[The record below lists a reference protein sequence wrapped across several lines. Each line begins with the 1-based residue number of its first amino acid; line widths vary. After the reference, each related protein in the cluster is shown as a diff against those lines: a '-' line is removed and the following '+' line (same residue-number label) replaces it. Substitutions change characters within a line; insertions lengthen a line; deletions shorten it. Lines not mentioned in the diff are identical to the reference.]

1 MIWSPGTS
9 TSLGAP
15 LIQRE
20 EPIVLVVEDNADDE
34 AMTLRGLRRSP
45 RPLQIRVARDG
56 EEALALLEEG
66 LNPDL
71 VLMDLKM
78 PRKDGIEVLACIREN
93 PLTRHIPVVIFSSSD
108 ETYDIVRCYER
119 GANTYIRKPVEFVPF
134 IDCLEL
140 FTKYWFESSALP
152 QTL

>member
-1 MIWSPGTS
+1 
-9 TSLGAP
+9 LAEK
-15 LIQRE
+15 Q

-56 EEALALLEEG
+56 EEALAMLAEG
-66 LNPDL
+66 LTPDL

-78 PRKDGIEVLACIREN
+78 PRKDGIEVLAAIREDERTKN
-93 PLTRHIPVVIFSSSD
+93 IPVIIFSSSD
-108 ETYDIVRCYER
+108 ETLDIVRCYER

-140 FTKYWFESSALP
+140 LTKYWFESSTLP
-152 QTL
+152 LVI